1 MVIFSLPSHNQYGD
15 VGECLPGGPG
25 VCRRRT
31 TRSGS
36 GSGLVIGSCRTRS
49 RGQPGECCRDDLNCQ
64 RMMGGDREAQKRRE
78 KAEEE
83 LMLVRIKVL

>member
-1 MVIFSLPSHNQYGD
+1 M
-15 VGECLPGGPG
+15 GECLPGGPG

-36 GSGLVIGSCRTRS
+36 GSGSGLVIGSCRTRGARS

-64 RMMGGDREAQKRRE
+64 RMMGEDREAQERRE

-83 LMLVRIKVL
+83 LMLVRINVL